1 MAKKITEQD
10 RIDFIK
16 NIPGFDKIN
25 ALMEMTKV
33 RKIKELMKENGLY
46 RNDIHEIK
54 DTSITN
60 LLLKAQGKKPIRI
73 LKDRF
78 KQRESKRK
86 IYEL

>member
-1 MAKKITEQD
+1 MSKKITEQD

-16 NIPGFDKIN
+16 TIQGYEKIN

-33 RKIKELMKENGLY
+33 RKIKELMKEHGLY

-60 LLLKAQGKKPIRI
+60 LLLKAQGKKPSRI
-73 LKDRF
+73 NKDRF
-78 KQRESKRK
+78 SYKKSRRK
-86 IYEL
+86 IYEI